1 LLRRLEK
8 AFTEP
13 SGKKQGRLLIKI
25 FNHYFHKRTL
35 LRILLD
41 LTLVIATLMLA
52 IVRNIADP
60 KSDYSS
66 VLIPSIVLGFGIF
79 VINTGLGF
87 YQRTNGRSVIQTAAK
102 AGVSFFLSI
111 PLAYG
116 AFRLSPVKVENGRDF
131 LLVLM
136 LGIGIMLLNRVY
148 ANHGTSLSQMRRRVM
163 IFGAGPRAK
172 QAGKILLA
180 ADPNV
185 DLVGYYASPND
196 ALEEVSAWGIL
207 TPEMT
212 LTELVKKERVD
223 EIVVAVSER
232 RGGSMPLRELLDCK
246 LQGIQVID
254 LSTHF
259 EKTLGQI
266 RLDAVNAGWLV
277 FSDGFAQGWVR
288 TLVKRV
294 FDIVCAVVLILLA
307 IPLML
312 VTAVLI
318 RMESR
323 GPIFYIQERV
333 GLNGQLFNVI
343 KFRSMQTDAEKD
355 GKPVWAAASDDRTT
369 RVGRVIRKSR
379 IDELPQLFN
388 VLGGSMSLVGPRPER
403 PYFVDRL
410 TNEIPYFAVRQSIK
424 PGVTGW
430 AQVRYRY
437 GASVEDAAE
446 KLQYDLYYVKNN
458 SLLLDLVVIFETV
471 GVVLMGWGAH

>member
-1 LLRRLEK
+1 M
-8 AFTEP
+8 
-13 SGKKQGRLLIKI
+13 IKI

-41 LTLVIATLMLA
+41 LTLVVATLMIA
-52 IVRNIADP
+52 IVRNISDP

-66 VLIPSIVLGFGIF
+66 VLFASFVLAFGIF

-87 YQRTNGRSVIQTAAK
+87 YQRLNGRSLLYSSAR

-116 AFRLSPVKVENGRDF
+116 VFRLSPVQVENGKEF
-131 LLVLM
+131 LLILM
-136 LGIGIMLLNRVY
+136 LGVALMLLNRVY
-148 ANHGTSLSQMRRRVM
+148 ANHGTSLSKMRRRVM

-172 QAGKILLA
+172 LAGKKLLA

-185 DLVGYYASPND
+185 DLVGYYASPSD
-196 ALEEVSAWGIL
+196 VLEEVSAWGIL
-207 TPEMT
+207 TPEMS
-212 LTELVKKERVD
+212 LTDIVLKERVD

-246 LQGIQVID
+246 LRGVLVID
-254 LSTHF
+254 LATHF

-266 RLDAVNAGWLV
+266 RLDAVNAGWLI
-277 FSDGFAQGWVR
+277 FSDGFAQGWIR
-288 TLVKRV
+288 TLIKRI
-294 FDIVCAVVLILLA
+294 FDIGCALVLILMA
-307 IPLML
+307 FPVMV
-312 VTAVLI
+312 VTGVLI
-318 RMESR
+318 RVESR
-323 GPIFYIQERV
+323 GPIFYVQERV

-343 KFRSMQTDAEKD
+343 KFRSMRTDAEED
-355 GKPVWAAASDDRTT
+355 GQPRWAAASDDRVTK
-369 RVGRVIRKSR
+369 VGRFIRKLR

-403 PYFVDRL
+403 LYFVDKL
-410 TNEIPYFAVRQSIK
+410 TQEIPYFAVRQSIK

-446 KLQYDLYYVKNN
+446 KLQYDLYYVKNH

>member
-1 LLRRLEK
+1 
-8 AFTEP
+8 
-13 SGKKQGRLLIKI
+13 
-25 FNHYFHKRTL
+25 
-35 LRILLD
+35 
-41 LTLVIATLMLA
+41 
-52 IVRNIADP
+52 
-60 KSDYSS
+60 
-66 VLIPSIVLGFGIF
+66 
-79 VINTGLGF
+79 
-87 YQRTNGRSVIQTAAK
+87 
-102 AGVSFFLSI
+102 
-111 PLAYG
+111 
-116 AFRLSPVKVENGRDF
+116 
-131 LLVLM
+131 
-136 LGIGIMLLNRVY
+136 
-148 ANHGTSLSQMRRRVM
+148 MRRRVM

-196 ALEEVSAWGIL
+196 VLENVSAWGIL
-207 TPEMT
+207 APKMT
-212 LTELVKKERVD
+212 LTDMVRKEKVD

-246 LQGIQVID
+246 LQGVHVID

-277 FSDGFAQGWVR
+277 FSDGFAQGWIR
-288 TLVKRV
+288 SLVKRV
-294 FDIVCAVVLILLA
+294 FDIVCAAVLILLT
-307 IPLML
+307 IPVML

-333 GLNGQLFNVI
+333 GLRGQLFNVI
-343 KFRSMQTDAEKD
+343 KFRSMRTDAEKD

-403 PYFVDRL
+403 PYFVEKL
-410 TNEIPYFAVRQSIK
+410 TNEIPYFAVRHSIK

-446 KLQYDLYYVKNN
+446 KLQYDLYYVKNH

>member
-1 LLRRLEK
+1 M
-8 AFTEP
+8 
-13 SGKKQGRLLIKI
+13 IKI

-41 LTLVIATLMLA
+41 LMLVIATLIIA
-52 IVRNIADP
+52 IVRNI
-60 KSDYSS
+60 SDLESVYLS
-66 VLIPSIVLGFGIF
+66 VLIASLLLGFGIF

-87 YQRTNGRSVIQTAAK
+87 YQRTNGRTWLQAA
-102 AGVSFFLSI
+102 ARGSVSFFLSI
-111 PLAYG
+111 PLVYG
-116 AFRLSPVKVENGRDF
+116 VFRLSPVKVENGKDF

-148 ANHGTSLSQMRRRVM
+148 ANHGTSLSHMRRRVM

-196 ALEEVSAWGIL
+196 VLEEVSAWGVL
-207 TPEMT
+207 APKMT
-212 LTELVKKERVD
+212 LTDMVRKEKVD

-246 LQGIQVID
+246 LQGVHVID

-277 FSDGFAQGWVR
+277 FSDGFAQGWIR
-288 TLVKRV
+288 SLVKRV
-294 FDIVCAVVLILLA
+294 FDIVCAAVLILLT
-307 IPLML
+307 IPVML

-333 GLNGQLFNVI
+333 GLRGQLFNVI
-343 KFRSMQTDAEKD
+343 KFRSMRTDAEKD

-403 PYFVDRL
+403 PYFVEKL
-410 TNEIPYFAVRQSIK
+410 TNEIPYFAVRHSIK
-424 PGVTGW
+424 PGLTGW

-437 GASVEDAAE
+437 GASVEDSAE
-446 KLQYDLYYVKNN
+446 KLQYYLYYVKNH

>member
-1 LLRRLEK
+1 M
-8 AFTEP
+8 
-13 SGKKQGRLLIKI
+13 IKI

-41 LTLVIATLMLA
+41 LGLVIATLMLA

-60 KSDYSS
+60 KSVFSS
-66 VLIPSIVLGFGIF
+66 VLIASVVLGFGIF

-87 YQRTNGRSVIQTAAK
+87 YQRSNGRSLIQTAAR

-116 AFRLSPVKVENGRDF
+116 VFRLSPVKVENGKDF

-136 LGIGIMLLNRVY
+136 LGIGLMLLNRVY
-148 ANHGTSLSQMRRRVM
+148 ANHGTSFAKMRRRVM
-163 IFGAGPRAK
+163 VFGAGPRAK
-172 QAGKILLA
+172 QAGKILLNS
-180 ADPNV
+180 DPNV
-185 DLVGYYASPND
+185 DLVGFYTSPND

-207 TPEMT
+207 TPGMS
-212 LTELVKKERVD
+212 LTDLVLKEKVD
-223 EIVVAVSER
+223 EIVVAVTER

-246 LQGIQVID
+246 LRGVLVVD

-266 RLDAVNAGWLV
+266 RLDAVNAGWLI
-277 FSDGFAQGWVR
+277 FSDGFSQGWIR

-294 FDIVCAVVLILLA
+294 FDIVCAVVLIVLA
-307 IPLML
+307 SPVML
-312 VTAVLI
+312 VTALLI
-318 RMESR
+318 LMESR
-323 GPIFYIQERV
+323 GPVLYFQERV
-333 GLNGQLFNVI
+333 GLNGRLFRVI
-343 KFRSMQTDAEKD
+343 KFRSMRTDAEKD
-355 GKPVWAAASDDRTT
+355 GQPRWASASDDRVT
-369 RVGRVIRKSR
+369 RVGRVIRKVR

-388 VLGGSMSLVGPRPER
+388 VLSGNMSLVGPRPER
-403 PYFVDRL
+403 PYFVDQL
-410 TNEIPYFAVRQSIK
+410 TQEIPYFAVRQSIK

-437 GASVEDAAE
+437 GASVDDAAE
-446 KLQYDLYYVKNN
+446 KLQYDLYYVKNH

-471 GVVLMGWGAH
+471 GVVLMGWGSH

>member
-1 LLRRLEK
+1 M
-8 AFTEP
+8 
-13 SGKKQGRLLIKI
+13 
-25 FNHYFHKRTL
+25 
-35 LRILLD
+35 
-41 LTLVIATLMLA
+41 LVIATLIIA
-52 IVRNIADP
+52 IVRNI
-60 KSDYSS
+60 SDLESVYLS
-66 VLIPSIVLGFGIF
+66 VLIASLLLGFGIF

-87 YQRTNGRSVIQTAAK
+87 YQRTNGRTWLQAA
-102 AGVSFFLSI
+102 ARGSVSFFLSI
-111 PLAYG
+111 PLVYG
-116 AFRLSPVKVENGRDF
+116 VFRLSPVKVENGKDF

-148 ANHGTSLSQMRRRVM
+148 ANHGTSLSHMRRRVM

-196 ALEEVSAWGIL
+196 VLEEVSAWGVL
-207 TPEMT
+207 APKMT
-212 LTELVKKERVD
+212 LTDMVRKEKVD

-246 LQGIQVID
+246 LQGVHVID

-277 FSDGFAQGWVR
+277 FSDGFAQGWIR
-288 TLVKRV
+288 SLVKRV
-294 FDIVCAVVLILLA
+294 FDIVCAAVLILLT
-307 IPLML
+307 IPVML

-333 GLNGQLFNVI
+333 GLRGQLFNVI
-343 KFRSMQTDAEKD
+343 KFRSMRTDAEKD

-403 PYFVDRL
+403 PYFVEKL
-410 TNEIPYFAVRQSIK
+410 TNEIPYFAVRHSIK
-424 PGVTGW
+424 PGLTGW

-437 GASVEDAAE
+437 GASVEDSAE
-446 KLQYDLYYVKNN
+446 KLQYYLYYVKNH